1 MSEVLETLKEED
13 KEKLESVGFSPD
25 AQERAG
31 SFILLDNTE
40 AYSSSFEEGV
50 SYYPLH
56 VAVKELP
63 WVKELMW
70 KLVDPERDEYTKLAY
85 KAEPRGYLIHVQKGK
100 KVSMPLQACFFI
112 KTTRLSQVVH
122 NLIVIDEDAS
132 LHVINGCAAA
142 AYVNA
147 GRHIGITEIYV
158 RKNAFLSYTMIHD
171 WAEEVEVRP
180 RTSIL
185 VEEGGTF
192 ISNYITIKKSKITQS
207 YPEARLI
214 GKGATAK
221 FASLVFAPPRSIYDL
236 GARIYL
242 DAKGTKGEII
252 SRSISGGGKV
262 FARGHLIGNAK
273 GIKAHMECDGLL
285 LSKDGSIIAVPEL
298 EANEP
303 EVEMS
308 HEAAVGKIAEEEINY
323 LMARGFSEEEAKAL
337 IIKGFLDTKIL
348 GLPEKLQREV
358 DKTISLLDTGSL

>member
-13 KEKLESVGFSPD
+13 KEKLESVGFSPEN
-25 AQERAG
+25 QERAG
-31 SFILLDNTE
+31 SFILLDNAE

-50 SYYPLH
+50 SYYPLQL
-56 VAVKELP
+56 ALKKFSWL
-63 WVKELMW
+63 KDLMW
-70 KLVDPERDEYTKLAY
+70 KLVKPDKDEYTALAY
-85 KAEPRGYLIHVQKGK
+85 KAEPMGYLIHVEKGK

-112 KTTRLSQVVH
+112 RTTRLSQVVH
-122 NLIVIDEDAS
+122 NIIVIEEGAS
-132 LHVINGCAAA
+132 LHVINGCATAT
-142 AYVNA
+142 YVNA
-147 GRHIGITEIYV
+147 GRHIGITEIYI

-180 RTSIL
+180 RTAIL

-207 YPEARLI
+207 YPEARLV

-221 FASLVFAPPRSIYDL
+221 FTSLVFAPPRSIYDL

-242 DAKGTKGEII
+242 DAEDTKGEII

-262 FARGHLIGNAK
+262 YARGHLIGNAK

-285 LSKDGSIIAVPEL
+285 LSEAGSIIAVPEL
-298 EANEP
+298 EANNP

-323 LMARGFSEEEAKAL
+323 LMARGFSEEEAKGL
-337 IIKGFLDTKIL
+337 IIRGFLDTKIL
-348 GLPEKLQREV
+348 GLPEKLQKEV
-358 DKTISLLDTGSL
+358 DRTISLLDTGSL